1 MSGTELSCE
10 GAAPGAGGG
19 DQKHHVPGGVRHP
32 RGPDSN
38 SVTGHVEPLPYGP
51 RRLGKVCRREQMSIL
66 EKYDYLQQEL
76 GIVLMIAVLRCW
88 ARDKV
93 R

>member
-19 DQKHHVPGGVRHP
+19 DRKHHVLGSQASP
-32 RGPDSN
+32 GPDS
-38 SVTGHVEPLPYGP
+38 SSITGHVGPLPCGP
-51 RRLGKVCRREQMSIL
+51 RRLGKVCRREQMLIL

-76 GIVLMIAVLRCW
+76 GVVLAIAVLRCW

-93 R
+93 G